1 MDEDFTYKEVPTG
14 LPTERALDVAAFVA
28 NLVPW
33 LGGPIAGVLSG
44 IGTDRKIDRINEVVI
59 GLAEKLRDVESD
71 AAKQY
76 VETEEFE
83 ELLEQTLRQV
93 AIERHEEKRRIYRD
107 FLIGA
112 IVAPGEPYDE
122 QRRFLR
128 TMEELQPE
136 HLRVLK
142 ALSQPPKPANG
153 IMGSP
158 ISTLRGR
165 LPDFSDDKIE
175 ERIQQ
180 LNDLRV
186 TNMTSLKTMM
196 TPQGAENLTYAI
208 TAYGSR
214 FVQYL
219 TS

>member
-1 MDEDFTYKEVPTG
+1 MGEDFTYKEVPTG
-14 LPTERALDVAAFVA
+14 LPAERALDVA

-44 IGTDRKIDRINEVVI
+44 IGTDRKINRINNLLI
-59 GLAEKLRDVESD
+59 GLAEKLLDFESE

-76 VETEEFE
+76 VQTEEFE

-93 AIERHEEKRRIYRD
+93 AAERHEEKRRMYRD

-112 IVAPGEPYDE
+112 IISPGEPYDE
-122 QRRFLR
+122 QIRFLR
-128 TMEELQPE
+128 TMEELQLE

-142 ALSQPPKPANG
+142 AVSQPPKPVNG
-153 IMGSP
+153 IVGSP
-158 ISTLRGR
+158 ITTLKGR
-165 LPDFSDDKIE
+165 LPDFSESQIE

-196 TPQGAENLTYAI
+196 TPQGAENLTHAV
-208 TAYGSR
+208 TAYGTR

-219 TS
+219 IA

>member
-1 MDEDFTYKEVPTG
+1 MDEGFTYKEVPTG
-14 LPTERALDVAAFVA
+14 LPAERALDVATFVA

-33 LGGPIAGVLSG
+33 LGGAVAGVLSG
-44 IGTDRKIDRINEVVI
+44 IGTDRKINRINDVI
-59 GLAEKLRDVESD
+59 VGLAERLRDVESEK
-71 AAKQY
+71 AKQY
-76 VETEEFE
+76 VKTEEFE

-93 AIERHEEKRRIYRD
+93 ASERNEEKRRIYRD

-112 IVAPGEPYDE
+112 IVSPGEPYDE

-142 ALSQPPKPANG
+142 ALSQPPKPVYGAA
-153 IMGSP
+153 GSP
-158 ISTLRGR
+158 IATLRGR
-165 LPDFSDDKIE
+165 LADFSENQIE

-196 TPQGAENLTYAI
+196 TPQGAENLTHAV
-208 TAYGSR
+208 TPYGSR

-219 TS
+219 MN

>member
-1 MDEDFTYKEVPTG
+1 MDEDFKYEEVPTG
-14 LPTERALDVAAFVA
+14 LPAERALDVGAFVA

-33 LGGPIAGVLSG
+33 IGGPIAGVLSG
-44 IGTDRKIDRINEVVI
+44 IGTDRKINRVNEVVI
-59 GLAEKLRDVESD
+59 SLAEELRNFKSD
-71 AAKQY
+71 AAERY
-76 VETEEFE
+76 VQTEDFE

-93 AIERHEEKRRIYRD
+93 AAERYEEKRRIYRD

-112 IVAPGEPYDE
+112 IVSPGEPYDE

-142 ALSQPPKPANG
+142 ALSRAPKPVSG
-153 IMGSP
+153 IIGSP

-165 LPDFSDDKIE
+165 LPDLSENQIE

-186 TNMTSLKTMM
+186 TNMASLKTMM
-196 TPQGAENLTYAI
+196 TPQGAENLAHAV

-219 TS
+219 KG

>member
-1 MDEDFTYKEVPTG
+1 MDEDFKYKEVPTG
-14 LPTERALDVAAFVA
+14 LPAERALDVAAFVA

-33 LGGPIAGVLSG
+33 LGGPVAGVLSG
-44 IGTDRKIDRINEVVI
+44 IGTDRKINRINDLIV
-59 GLAEKLRDVESD
+59 GLAERLRDVESEK
-71 AAKQY
+71 AKQY
-76 VETEEFE
+76 VKTEEFE

-93 AIERHEEKRRIYRD
+93 ASERHEEKRRIYRD

-112 IVAPGEPYDE
+112 IVSPGEPYDE

-136 HLRVLK
+136 HLRVLT
-142 ALSQPPKPANG
+142 ALWQPPKPVSG

-165 LPDFSDDKIE
+165 LPNFSEDQIE

-196 TPQGAENLTYAI
+196 TPQGAENLTHAI

-219 TS
+219 KE

>member
-1 MDEDFTYKEVPTG
+1 MDEDFTYKEVPTD
-14 LPTERALDVAAFVA
+14 LPAERALDIAAFVA
-28 NLVPW
+28 NFVPC
-33 LGGPIAGVLSG
+33 LGGPIGGVLSG
-44 IGTDRKIDRINEVVI
+44 IGTDRKINRINEVVI

-76 VETEEFE
+76 VRTEDFE

-93 AIERHEEKRRIYRD
+93 ASERHEQKRRMYRD

-112 IVAPGEPYDE
+112 IVSPGEPYDE

-142 ALSQPPKPANG
+142 ALSQPPKPVNG

-158 ISTLRGR
+158 SSTLRGR
-165 LPDFSDDKIE
+165 LPDFSEDQID

-196 TPQGAENLTYAI
+196 TPLGAENLT
-208 TAYGSR
+208 
-214 FVQYL
+214 
-219 TS
+219 